1 MTLEIKSKNQTD
13 LIIHFPTVKYLKDTT
28 GVKNI
33 LSTVCGLVTKTDFNT
48 NMREIREIQNK
59 TPNIR
64 GYVTHSALNTKANK
78 TENKI
83 PVTTLLLLS
92 FTV

>member
-28 GVKNI
+28 IAKNI
-33 LSTVCGLVTKTDFNT
+33 LLSTVCGLVIKTDFNK

-64 GYVTHSALNTKANK
+64 G
-78 TENKI
+78 
-83 PVTTLLLLS
+83 
-92 FTV
+92 

>member
-28 GVKNI
+28 IAKNI
-33 LSTVCGLVTKTDFNT
+33 LLSTVCGLVTKTDINT

-64 GYVTHSALNTKANK
+64 G
-78 TENKI
+78 
-83 PVTTLLLLS
+83 
-92 FTV
+92 

>member
-28 GVKNI
+28 IAKNI
-33 LSTVCGLVTKTDFNT
+33 LLSTVCGLVKKTDFNK

-64 GYVTHSALNTKANK
+64 G
-78 TENKI
+78 
-83 PVTTLLLLS
+83 
-92 FTV
+92 